1 MSRKKEGSV
10 SSHQT
15 QRSLERPLGA
25 TDTVIPGTPRIPESG
40 SSDRVTVRKAYKM
53 LIGGAFVRS
62 ESGRYTQVAET
73 QKAPAAS
80 MENVPWASRKDA
92 RDAVVAARGA
102 WEGWAARTAFNRGQ
116 ILYRLGEMLEARKS
130 ELERS
135 LERGGASSSEAE
147 HEVAAAIDRAIA
159 FAGWTDKYQS
169 LFASLNPT
177 GGPHF
182 TFTVPEPMGV
192 VAIVAPSRPALLGL
206 VGSILPV
213 ITSGNSC
220 VVLASEADP
229 RTAITFAEAIA
240 TSDMPGG
247 VVNILTGKVSE
258 VLPHLAKHMEV
269 AALDLHDVE
278 PGLRKSVE
286 EAATGSVKRVRARQ
300 LDMFEWYDPVRAESP
315 RWIERFV
322 EMKTIWHPAGM

>member
-10 SSHQT
+10 SSLQT
-15 QRSLERPLGA
+15 QRSLERPLGS
-25 TDTVIPGTPRIPESG
+25 TDAEIPGAPRG
-40 SSDRVTVRKAYKM
+40 AQWGASDRVTVRKAYKM

-73 QKAPAAS
+73 EKAPGS
-80 MENVPWASRKDA
+80 PMENVPRASRKDA

-102 WEGWAARTAFNRGQ
+102 WEGWAGRTAYNRGQ
-116 ILYRLGEMLEARKS
+116 ILYRLAEMLEARRA
-130 ELERS
+130 ELERG
-135 LERGGASSSEAE
+135 LERGGVSSSEAE
-147 HEVAAAIDRAIA
+147 HEVAATIDRTIA

-192 VAIVAPSRPALLGL
+192 VAIVAPTRPALLGL
-206 VGSILPV
+206 AGSILPV
-213 ITSGNSC
+213 IASGNSC

-278 PGLRKSVE
+278 AGLRKSVE
-286 EAATGSVKRVRARQ
+286 EAAVGNVKRVRARS
-300 LDMFEWYDPVRAESP
+300 LDPVEWYDPARAESP